1 MINGGSRRRTF
12 VATLAVGTAALATAS
27 PASANTTDL
36 TIRIPGCNG
45 CSVTAVQSVHPG
57 WDAID
62 DANTWRKSAKV
73 RKGVARLQVP
83 TSRTRGLSFELDAG
97 KYDAGGAVVM
107 LVLHYANK
115 PVGSKVG
122 WFASAQG
129 KRASYCWAGTDAQRA
144 RIDVRV
150 QRSVHRQI
158 PRGAPGRYRIRA
170 WASPTQPTLR
180 DDLNLV
186 RTSDGGLGIQQGPY
200 CFDSG
205 SAASAVVSNRVPAGS
220 SVWIKPSGNTY
231 EMLRVWRSG
240 HKMRLYRDEGNY
252 PGDGTYCSW
261 GTLRGHKFVGKEQ
274 RVAPDPLR
282 ARYTI
287 RMKGAR
293 LKVSGLTGSKA
304 QDGLPWRRGS
314 LRQYFQ
320 LVPDAAGNT
329 GSWCRTFSPVE

>member
-1 MINGGSRRRTF
+1 M
-12 VATLAVGTAALATAS
+12 
-27 PASANTTDL
+27 
-36 TIRIPGCNG
+36 
-45 CSVTAVQSVHPG
+45 
-57 WDAID
+57 
-62 DANTWRKSAKV
+62 
-73 RKGVARLQVP
+73 
-83 TSRTRGLSFELDAG
+83 
-97 KYDAGGAVVM
+97 
-107 LVLHYANK
+107 
-115 PVGSKVG
+115 
-122 WFASAQG
+122 
-129 KRASYCWAGTDAQRA
+129 
-144 RIDVRV
+144 
-150 QRSVHRQI
+150 
-158 PRGAPGRYRIRA
+158 
-170 WASPTQPTLR
+170 
-180 DDLNLV
+180 
-186 RTSDGGLGIQQGPY
+186 
-200 CFDSG
+200 
-205 SAASAVVSNRVPAGS
+205 PAGS